1 MHVVERHLRRIT
13 YLITFLRC
21 SWDGPGMDSQIQ
33 LPQSPPSAA
42 RIAHPLPLPVGL
54 GFYRSVDMEFNDGRA
69 RNPGWLGLGIANSIT
84 RAMGFSSLSSFLSES
99 LGNTNLFD
107 ALRLF
112 VAGTIIETGRR
123 FCRWA
128 FERFKIRQFPVL
140 FIYGVLF

>member
-1 MHVVERHLRRIT
+1 
-13 YLITFLRC
+13 
-21 SWDGPGMDSQIQ
+21 MDSQIQ
-33 LPQSPPSAA
+33 PSTAITA
-42 RIAHPLPLPVGL
+42 VSASAPRIVHPLPIPVGP
-54 GFYRSVDMEFNDGRA
+54 GFYRSVDMEYSDGRA

-128 FERFKIRQFPVL
+128 FERFKIRQFPNL
-140 FIYGVLF
+140 FIYGMLS